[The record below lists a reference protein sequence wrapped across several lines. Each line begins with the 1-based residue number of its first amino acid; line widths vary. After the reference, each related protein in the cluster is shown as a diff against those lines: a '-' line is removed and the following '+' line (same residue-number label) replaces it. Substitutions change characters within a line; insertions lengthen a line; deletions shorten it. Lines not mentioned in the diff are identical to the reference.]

1 MGYTIKLSNFEGSFD
16 LLYHL
21 ISREKL
27 NIWEI
32 SLAQIT
38 RQYLA
43 YLQDMDELDIETTS
57 DFLVMAAT
65 LLRLKSR
72 MLLPL
77 YEEKEETENDEM
89 LAINTKEE
97 LFERILEYRSFKN
110 AAEWLREREHKQN
123 RIFLRPKKD
132 SEGKNVIVIKQDTLY
147 PSGEELLG
155 EAWQKMQEKI
165 RKKLLNK
172 KFKIPEAFNFKEKIR
187 YILSYLRKKGQ
198 AYFHLLC
205 PRGSSK
211 KEVIASFL
219 AILELASKKRVI
231 LQQNTLF
238 GSILVTKR
246 VKDEG

>member
-1 MGYTIKLSNFEGSFD
+1 M
-16 LLYHL
+16 LYHL

-97 LFERILEYRSFKN
+97 LL
-110 AAEWLREREHKQN
+110 
-123 RIFLRPKKD
+123 
-132 SEGKNVIVIKQDTLY
+132 
-147 PSGEELLG
+147 
-155 EAWQKMQEKI
+155 
-165 RKKLLNK
+165 
-172 KFKIPEAFNFKEKIR
+172 KE
-187 YILSYLRKKGQ
+187 
-198 AYFHLLC
+198 F
-205 PRGSSK
+205 
-211 KEVIASFL
+211 
-219 AILELASKKRVI
+219 
-231 LQQNTLF
+231 
-238 GSILVTKR
+238 
-246 VKDEG
+246 

>member
-32 SLAQIT
+32 TLAQIT

-132 SEGKNVIVIKQDTLY
+132 S
-147 PSGEELLG
+147 
-155 EAWQKMQEKI
+155 
-165 RKKLLNK
+165 
-172 KFKIPEAFNFKEKIR
+172 
-187 YILSYLRKKGQ
+187 
-198 AYFHLLC
+198 
-205 PRGSSK
+205 
-211 KEVIASFL
+211 
-219 AILELASKKRVI
+219 
-231 LQQNTLF
+231 
-238 GSILVTKR
+238 
-246 VKDEG
+246 